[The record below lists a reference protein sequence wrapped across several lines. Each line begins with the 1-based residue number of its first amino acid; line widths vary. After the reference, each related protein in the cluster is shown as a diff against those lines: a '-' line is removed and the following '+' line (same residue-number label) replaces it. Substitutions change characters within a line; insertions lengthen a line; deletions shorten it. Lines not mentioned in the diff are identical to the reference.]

1 MEFKAARRKLEQ
13 EGVSAR
19 WRAQL
24 ETEYAQYVDIIKEW
38 QQLQVERVQAGK
50 QKLAERIETET
61 ASFAARYREL
71 EMSLKMQH
79 KRLAL
84 LTAQVM

>member
-1 MEFKAARRKLEQ
+1 
-13 EGVSAR
+13 
-19 WRAQL
+19 
-24 ETEYAQYVDIIKEW
+24 
-38 QQLQVERVQAGK
+38 
-50 QKLAERIETET
+50 LAERIESET
-61 ASFAARYREL
+61 ASFTSRYREL